1 MAELNDFL
9 NLISE
14 AKKEAESQIKEETVV
29 PLVET
34 PLTKPKIKKPSL
46 DFSLKLEGTSFLSQL
61 ETEMVKS
68 KEIEKVEKVKEE
80 AIFSFFESIPVS
92 LDSTV
97 ESVDEIE
104 QPPIEE
110 ESEIILTD
118 ELWEILEETPKEL
131 PVEIQQQEIVEPVV
145 EKVDLTDPSHYTKL
159 FKTNT
164 DHFNQPDAPKVDPN
178 FKALTDKVKYMEDWL
193 TKISMAG
200 PGSGEVNLRYLDD
213 IDRSTIQDDR
223 YLRYDAHT
231 KKFVFDH
238 PSGSQIGVLDYL
250 ALNTNGP
257 GEVPLPG
264 TLSWNPSEDC
274 LNVTQNDGSTLQVG
288 LENYILVHNH
298 TGSNL
303 YNGDVVK
310 FSGVDTSVP
319 DLPLCALMT
328 ADYAAQPLYLIGV
341 LTNDIP
347 IGQTGRATILGR
359 VHDLNTTGSDVGE
372 IWNVGDILWVHPTL
386 PGKLTKTKP
395 TLPQVAISV
404 AAVVKSGVTDGTLL
418 VRPSIWPR
426 LLYGVFSNT
435 TNHTASA
442 TNTAYPIDLDTINIT
457 SGFNLVSNS
466 HITTVESGLYNF
478 NVSIQMSS
486 TNSSSK
492 NIYFWVRKNG
502 TDIPYSTR
510 SVTVDG
516 NNTQA
521 TFNCNWPI
529 SMNAGQYVQLMW
541 AVSDTT
547 IRLDAPSSTAFAPAT
562 PSVLVS
568 ITQAAL

>member
-1 MAELNDFL
+1 MSELNDFL
-9 NLISE
+9 KLIEEGKRDYEQNDPVGKKLEEVKQNIQGDIASLFAQLSEISDHIRPDEVLDKEIVVEPIHEVIQEISE
-14 AKKEAESQIKEETVV
+14 ESVKSEV
-29 PLVET
+29 LVEDV
-34 PLTKPKIKKPSL
+34 PMPKPK
-46 DFSLKLEGTSFLSQL
+46 
-61 ETEMVKS
+61 TE
-68 KEIEKVEKVKEE
+68 E
-80 AIFSFFESIPVS
+80 
-92 LDSTV
+92 DS
-97 ESVDEIE
+97 
-104 QPPIEE
+104 
-110 ESEIILTD
+110 
-118 ELWEILEETPKEL
+118 
-131 PVEIQQQEIVEPVV
+131 IQQYV
-145 EKVDLTDPSHYTKL
+145 KY
-159 FKTNT
+159 FK
-164 DHFNQPDAPKVDPN
+164 DSSFQQPDVPKIDPTI
-178 FKALTDKVKYMEDWL
+178 KAVQDKLKFLEQWVG
-193 TKISMAG
+193 KISAAG
-200 PGSGEVNLRYLDD
+200 PGSGEVNLRWLDD

-328 ADYAAQPLYLIGV
+328 ADYTAQPLYLIGV

-372 IWNVGDILWVHPTL
+372 TWNVGDILWVHPTL

-435 TNHTASA
+435 TNHTAAA

-466 HITTVESGLYNF
+466 HITAVESGLYNF

-492 NIYFWVRKNG
+492 NVYFWVRKNG

-510 SVTVDG
+510 SVTVNG

-547 IRLDAPSSTAFAPAT
+547 IRLDAPSSTAFAPET